1 MKNGI
6 AVENGG
12 GTVQK
17 AKKKSQALAVWNR
30 YRKSYTA
37 MIGLVLLVLLT
48 LGAIFADQIA
58 PYGYDD
64 QNYSAILEGV
74 SAEHLMGTDNVGR
87 DIFSRVLHGARISLT
102 VGLLSVTMSVVIG
115 GVMGALAAYYGGV
128 VDNALMR
135 FIDIL
140 MAVPPLVLSISV
152 CAALG
157 TGVFNTMIALSISSI
172 PQFARVVRAGVL
184 TVKGQEYIE
193 AARSVG
199 GKTPRLILRH
209 IIPNTMGPLI
219 VQATLSIA
227 GSILNM
233 SGLSFIGLGVQ
244 PPTPEWGSMLSAG
257 RAYID
262 SDPHMVIFP
271 GIAIM
276 LAVFSLNLVGDGLRD
291 ALDPRLKR

>member
-135 FIDIL
+135 FIDACGCEVEYDGYVIHLRKHRGSTVRKPL
-140 MAVPPLVLSISV
+140 MDGENVTNLSVTIDGRENTAAYEISLFKM
-152 CAALG
+152 ADL
-157 TGVFNTMIALSISSI
+157 
-172 PQFARVVRAGVL
+172 QAGDEVNI
-184 TVKGQEYIE
+184 TYTPMGIQADTRIVNGQ
-193 AARSVG
+193 
-199 GKTPRLILRH
+199 
-209 IIPNTMGPLI
+209 
-219 VQATLSIA
+219 TL
-227 GSILNM
+227 
-233 SGLSFIGLGVQ
+233 
-244 PPTPEWGSMLSAG
+244 GSMLLALPDNADEAEKAI
-257 RAYID
+257 AYIRNY
-262 SDPHMVIFP
+262 P
-271 GIAIM
+271 GRTYEEVQA
-276 LAVFSLNLVGDGLRD
+276 
-291 ALDPRLKR
+291 